1 MSKTKDSH
9 SELLWFILFIF
20 IMIIIYKVYRYQEE
34 MEQKDYLIQE
44 IERFQNQIRY
54 LKENP
59 EVKYQLK
66 DEDIFEIMTDY
77 ERFSQQHF

>member
-20 IMIIIYKVYRYQEE
+20 MMIIIYKVYRYQEE